1 MDKVIQL
8 IGAEGCYS
16 RKYKPKQKGVSYYKP
31 SKLYYLQFIYGKKVY
46 YKLGITTRTVE
57 ERVKELKVPLFI
69 QVNVIATS
77 TTQPFI
83 VLYNIEQNLHRLF
96 KEDRAKGISFI
107 SSGRTEVY
115 KRDILGL
122 SGTDPE

>member
-8 IGAEGCYS
+8 IGDAGCYS
-16 RKYKPKQKGVSYYKP
+16 HKYKPRQKGIGYYKP
-31 SKLYYLQFIYGKKVY
+31 AMLYYLKFVYGKKVY
-46 YKLGITTRTVE
+46 YKLGITTRTVA

-69 QVNVIATS
+69 QVSVVAIS
-77 TTQPFI
+77 TVQPFI

-96 KEDRAKGISFI
+96 KEDRAKGITFV

-115 KRDILGL
+115 KKDILGL
-122 SGTDPE
+122 DS